1 MAWISTGL
9 KQISGV
15 SQSLFLCKRN
25 GLRLAGTTDVS
36 ATRSSA
42 LIVTTRTDRIRLL
55 TVFDLA
61 SLLARS
67 TLPSPSLVRQLALL
81 LLLFLSACATRAPA
95 PVEERGTARP
105 TVRVVEPQSY
115 TVVRGDTLYSIA
127 FRYGVDWRELARW
140 NQIGSPYLIHPGDR
154 LYLTDRTTTLAQTR
168 EATVNSNTQT
178 SKPQTGSSAARRST
192 TSPTTKPAEAKSNAG
207 SSATGAAKSS
217 ANTGQPATKAKQTP
231 STGNRSGRDKQT
243 ARAPAPTKSAPA
255 KSSAKAAPAKVE
267 SQTSQQG
274 GVTWHWPA
282 AGKLKRGF
290 VANDN
295 TRQGIDLAGTNGDKV
310 KAAADGIVVYSGT
323 GLIGYGELI
332 IIKHNDR
339 LLSAYGHNRKR
350 LVAEG
355 ETVKAGQ
362 LISEMGENS
371 SGEAVLHFEIRVEG
385 KPQNPL
391 SYLPKR

>member
-9 KQISGV
+9 KQISGA
-15 SQSLFLCKRN
+15 SQSMFPCRQN
-25 GLRLAGTTDVS
+25 GLRLAGTTGAS

-42 LIVTTRTDRIRLL
+42 LIMTTWAAPI
-55 TVFDLA
+55 
-61 SLLARS
+61 SLLSASDWANPLGRCV
-67 TLPSPSLVRQLALL
+67 LPSFPLLRQLMLL
-81 LLLFLSACATRAPA
+81 LLLCLSACATRAPA
-95 PVEERGTARP
+95 PVEERGTTRP
-105 TVRVVEPQSY
+105 SVRVVEPQSY

-154 LYLTDRTTTLAQTR
+154 LYLADRTTSLAQSR
-168 EATVNSNTQT
+168 EATVNAAAQT
-178 SKPQTGSSAARRST
+178 SRPQTGSSTSRGST
-192 TSPTTKPAEAKSNAG
+192 TSPATKAAETKSNAG
-207 SSATGAAKSS
+207 SSSS
-217 ANTGQPATKAKQTP
+217 ATAKPSTNSGKPATKAKPTP
-231 STGNRSGRDKQT
+231 PPSSRSARDKQT
-243 ARAPAPTKSAPA
+243 ARAPAPSKSAPA

-267 SQTSQQG
+267 SQTNQQG

-282 AGKLKRGF
+282 TGKLKRGF